1 MTGSVL
7 PNDVEQILSQ
17 GEIVVITR
25 NSPTTY
31 FEDNVG
37 ETGYE
42 YELVKSFADYLGV
55 NLVIKQADTLSELY
69 NSLDQK
75 TVALAAANLTVRAD
89 KSDSVRFST
98 PYMQVSQQIIYRRGG
113 VRPRQVPDLVNGKL
127 LVTTDSSHAN
137 QLRQMQNN
145 VPELSWIESPDF
157 ATVELLQMVST
168 GEIDYTV
175 VDSNEFEMLQ
185 AYYPNLAVGFDLSGA
200 KALAWAFPQSS
211 DDSLFQAAQ
220 SFFRNAQTNGLLL
233 EIEERFYGHLGQLNY
248 AGAKRFNRQ
257 THKKLNKYDELFQ
270 QAAELH
276 QIDWRLLAAMSYQE
290 SHWNPRARSFT
301 GVRGMMMLTLRTAKE
316 LGVKNRLDPKQSI
329 FGGAK
334 YLAKLRKRLPENIR
348 EPDRTWMALAA
359 YNVGYGHLTDA
370 RKLTKLD
377 GGDSSRWMDVKD
389 YLPRLSQKR
398 YYKNTRHGYAR
409 GNEPVSY
416 VQNIR
421 RYFDV
426 LVWNETN
433 NNKQI
438 NETNLNNTNDFNE
451 SELAL
456 EGKPLQ
462 LSANVR
468 VIPPLL

>member
-1 MTGSVL
+1 MKFSFKHLTAHLLISLVCLLAMTGSVL

-175 VDSNEFEMLQ
+175 VD
-185 AYYPNLAVGFDLSGA
+185 LS
-200 KALAWAFPQSS
+200 L
-211 DDSLFQAAQ
+211 
-220 SFFRNAQTNGLLL
+220 
-233 EIEERFYGHLGQLNY
+233 IH
-248 AGAKRFNRQ
+248 
-257 THKKLNKYDELFQ
+257 
-270 QAAELH
+270 
-276 QIDWRLLAAMSYQE
+276 I
-290 SHWNPRARSFT
+290 
-301 GVRGMMMLTLRTAKE
+301 
-316 LGVKNRLDPKQSI
+316 
-329 FGGAK
+329 
-334 YLAKLRKRLPENIR
+334 
-348 EPDRTWMALAA
+348 
-359 YNVGYGHLTDA
+359 
-370 RKLTKLD
+370 
-377 GGDSSRWMDVKD
+377 
-389 YLPRLSQKR
+389 
-398 YYKNTRHGYAR
+398 
-409 GNEPVSY
+409 
-416 VQNIR
+416 
-421 RYFDV
+421 
-426 LVWNETN
+426 
-433 NNKQI
+433 
-438 NETNLNNTNDFNE
+438 
-451 SELAL
+451 
-456 EGKPLQ
+456 
-462 LSANVR
+462 
-468 VIPPLL
+468 